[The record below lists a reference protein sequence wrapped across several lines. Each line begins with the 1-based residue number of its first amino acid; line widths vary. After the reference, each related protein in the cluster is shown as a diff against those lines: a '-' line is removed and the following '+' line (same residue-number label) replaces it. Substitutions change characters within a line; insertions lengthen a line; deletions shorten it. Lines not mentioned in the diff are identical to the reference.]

1 MAGVKPARSWQF
13 DTALLRR
20 IAPLPVTGAITRE
33 WAWGG
38 SRGAGVK
45 VAVVDSGIES
55 THPAIGSVEG
65 AVALSY
71 DDDSPNQVRVVEG
84 PHEDLFG
91 HGTACAGVI

>member
-1 MAGVKPARSWQF
+1 MAGLKPAHSWQF
-13 DTALLRR
+13 DPALLPR
-20 IAPLPVTGAITRE
+20 IEPLAVTGVITRE

-45 VAVVDSGIES
+45 VAVVDSGIER
-55 THPAIGSVEG
+55 THPAVGGVEG

-71 DDDSPNQVRVVEG
+71 DETAPNQIRVEEG

-91 HGTACAGVI
+91 HGTACAGI